1 MTSYRAKMKTE
12 FHIYKNGNLVAIQD
26 VTIYTVDEM
35 KAVIALQKM
44 QGRTVEIVSIQR
56 KQLNLAE
63 NNFT

>member
-1 MTSYRAKMKTE
+1 MKTE

-26 VTIYTVDEM
+26 VTSYTVDEM

>member
-1 MTSYRAKMKTE
+1 MKTE
-12 FHIYKNGNLVAIQD
+12 LYIYKNGNLVAIQD